1 MNKNKNGYA
10 WFVSGITKEGERVSG
25 IQYAWLGHP
34 AMDFFAKRMGV
45 SFKAV
50 SAVKP
55 SNMPLEI
62 CEQLGIVEYR

>member
-10 WFVSGITKEGERVSG
+10 WFVSGIDKDGNRHSG

-45 SFKAV
+45 VFTAS

-55 SNMPLEI
+55 SNLPLET

>member
-10 WFVSGITKEGERVSG
+10 WFVSGVDKDGNRHSG

-34 AMDFFAKRMGV
+34 AMDFFAKKNGIE
-45 SFKAV
+45 FKAV
-50 SAVKP
+50 SAIKP
-55 SNMPLEI
+55 SNLTLEA